1 MANPH
6 VDAGSVNSAIPGG
19 PSLTV
24 QMHTPVPSLT
34 SEVGNWSIY
43 SPNSP
48 NVFDFSTPAAIGGE
62 NPTIAGSETVSTFDN
77 IFGLD
82 LVSSHDMVT
91 VDPVLACD
99 PLSSASETQ
108 GKSTE
113 GKDCDRTPLCSPPLP
128 WIRRWYTAD
137 LAADH
142 TVRISEAK
150 ALSIPSNTLT
160 ECILEHYMQTWR
172 DPHTRGASS
181 DRMYS
186 I

>member
-82 LVSSHDMVT
+82 LHRRRKGKAPKEKIVT
-91 VDPVLACD
+91 VHPCVPHLYLGYGA
-99 PLSSASETQ
+99 
-108 GKSTE
+108 G
-113 GKDCDRTPLCSPPLP
+113 TP
-128 WIRRWYTAD
+128 
-137 LAADH
+137 
-142 TVRISEAK
+142 
-150 ALSIPSNTLT
+150 
-160 ECILEHYMQTWR
+160 QT
-172 DPHTRGASS
+172 
-181 DRMYS
+181 
-186 I
+186 